1 MYERYF
7 FVESSSNSTFISAQ
21 QRFWNHTRIRHQII
35 LPTNLLSLLVVVQ
48 DWDFPDFSGDGIKI
62 VAVDFSSFV
71 VRLPECVLRC
81 NLPHIRELFNYFTL
95 YVSAKWFNYFGIMMG
110 VAFDWAYWF
119 LTALCFRPC
128 DYAQLWETE
137 TGFIYS
143 ITDRA
148 FQVT

>member
-1 MYERYF
+1 MRLRRTAGISKRAFLPPPTHSGPIARRF
-7 FVESSSNSTFISAQ
+7 FLHS
-21 QRFWNHTRIRHQII
+21 WRHA
-35 LPTNLLSLLVVVQ
+35 PPARRTAA
-48 DWDFPDFSGDGIKI
+48 G
-62 VAVDFSSFV
+62 
-71 VRLPECVLRC
+71 R
-81 NLPHIRELFNYFTL
+81 
-95 YVSAKWFNYFGIMMG
+95 FNYFGIMMG